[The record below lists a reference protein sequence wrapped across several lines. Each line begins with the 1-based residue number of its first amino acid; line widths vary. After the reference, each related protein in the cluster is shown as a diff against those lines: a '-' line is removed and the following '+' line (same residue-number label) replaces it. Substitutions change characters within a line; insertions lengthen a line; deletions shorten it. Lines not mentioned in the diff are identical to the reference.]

1 MSGRF
6 RIYCGD
12 PSCTEFLQ
20 PSSHV
25 TDPLT
30 SISYATCSSGSCG
43 KMTCTGCRALLLNGT
58 EGHVCKKDENEVK
71 FRQTATEKGY
81 QLCEMCGATVEL
93 TEACNHMTFVYHV
106 RLRYGKAN
114 IQHHRCGCGNEFC
127 YICGKAWP
135 GIHGCPRYGPAIY
148 DEESYNQ
155 DGFHR
160 DTGLNREGLTRR
172 QESARLGDEDDEDD
186 EDDDDEE
193 RGEDWDVMQHLEPE
207 QRTTINFL
215 QGAAREEALDQLR
228 IMLFETRGILFGLG
242 DDGNEDSEHD
252 NEEETDYDDET
263 ADGRSDAA
271 SEHSNEGPV
280 TPNAPHLE
288 AAPHDNA
295 DLYSDGAAPHPTSL
309 FGPGPSNDPRLTD
322 PPLTEFSPT
331 PFSALRPSELPSS
344 APSTGPRSPT
354 SHTLDTTHPMPFPPG
369 STTLIARTDP
379 DTAERPS
386 RSLLAGWTALLNADA
401 GTGSS
406 AESPATETEDA
417 VPVTPEDGEVVASSA
432 ESRAPEI
439 EDAGPVTPEDGVVV
453 ENAGK

>member
-1 MSGRF
+1 MLMSGRF
-6 RIYCGD
+6 RVYCGN

-58 EGHVCKKDENEVK
+58 EGHICQKDENEAK

-81 QLCEMCGATVEL
+81 QQCEMCGATVEL
-93 TEACNHMTFVYHV
+93 TEACNHMTFVCLV
-106 RLRYGKAN
+106 RLRYEKAN
-114 IQHHRCGCGNEFC
+114 IQHHRCGCGNDFC
-127 YICGKAWP
+127 YICGKVWS

-207 QRTTINFL
+207 QRITINFL
-215 QGAAREEALDQLR
+215 QGVARVDALDQLR
-228 IMLFETRGILFGLG
+228 MMLFETRGILFGLG
-242 DDGNEDSEHD
+242 DDGSEDSEHD
-252 NEEETDYDDET
+252 NEEENEDSDET
-263 ADGRSDAA
+263 ADGGSDGA
-271 SEHSNEGPV
+271 SEHGNGGPV

-295 DLYSDGAAPHPTSL
+295 GLYSDGAAPHPTSL
-309 FGPGPSNDPRLTD
+309 FGPGPSNGPRLID
-322 PPLTEFSPT
+322 PPLTGSSIT
-331 PFSALRPSELPSS
+331 TLSALRPSEPSFP
-344 APSTGPRSPT
+344 APSTSPLAPS
-354 SHTLDTTHPMPFPPG
+354 SHTLDTANPMPLSPG
-369 STTLIARTDP
+369 SGP
-379 DTAERPS
+379 H
-386 RSLLAGWTALLNADA
+386 AGA

-406 AESPATETEDA
+406 IESPATET
-417 VPVTPEDGEVVASSA
+417 
-432 ESRAPEI
+432 
-439 EDAGPVTPEDGVVV
+439 EDAGPVTPEDGEVV
-453 ENAGK
+453 ENAGKENGKRGMWGPPGGWPESDDGLL